1 MKRRQKIYTVSFVSG
16 YGKMWEI
23 DYTMEDRETVGDIT
37 EIRINGRAYKV
48 TCTIR
53 EYRLIDLVT
62 RHYADLYENAMMDDH
77 EQREHHHMV
86 DNEF

>member
-23 DYTMEDRETVGDIT
+23 DYTMEDSETVGDIT

-48 TCTIR
+48 TCTTR
-53 EYRLIDLVT
+53 EYRLIDLVS
-62 RHYADLYENAMMDDH
+62 RHYADLYENAMMDDY

-86 DNEF
+86 D